1 METKPP
7 LARRSHT
14 LLSTRDRDRERE
26 RDVITL
32 SRYRLC
38 ERNES
43 SLFLSFHLLHVEN
56 NDPRCFNCSQPG
68 VLFDSMR
75 WTNTWIDRGSIWP
88 QRSIRESARFV
99 EKSDGTTRHYR
110 PTTIICD
117 GLKPRIT
124 AKRSQS
130 GPDNPANS
138 SGPNQRVPI
147 NFRSH
152 NDRLPPS
159 SPDLIGPSPYLRR
172 ADTHLASCIPSH
184 PVPFRDPSTSSSTLP
199 FQNSIAHATILLYL
213 FIPFSRYCYVYFSS
227 FPFLSLVTET
237 IFRRSS
243 SVDSKAMKL
252 FNFPC
257 DC

>member
-43 SLFLSFHLLHVEN
+43 SLSLSFHLLHVEN

-159 SPDLIGPSPYLRR
+159 SPDLIGPSPRIYVGQIRISPRVSPRILSRFVIRPRHHRRYL
-172 ADTHLASCIPSH
+172 SKIPS
-184 PVPFRDPSTSSSTLP
+184 PTRQFFFIYLFLFRDTVTYI
-199 FQNSIAHATILLYL
+199 FLLFL
-213 FIPFSRYCYVYFSS
+213 F
-227 FPFLSLVTET
+227 FLS
-237 IFRRSS
+237 
-243 SVDSKAMKL
+243 
-252 FNFPC
+252 
-257 DC
+257 

>member
-43 SLFLSFHLLHVEN
+43 SLSLSFHLLHVEN

-199 FQNSIAHATILLYL
+199 FQNSIAHAIPRQFFFIYL
-213 FIPFSRYCYVYFSS
+213 FLFRDTVTYIFLLF
-227 FPFLSLVTET
+227 FLS
-237 IFRRSS
+237 
-243 SVDSKAMKL
+243 
-252 FNFPC
+252 
-257 DC
+257 